1 MYQPDRVILIDLIG
15 NESMITNL
23 NIIHYRKLKNLSL
36 AFKPGI
42 NLISGTNGTC
52 KSSILH
58 IIGNAF
64 QRFKRT
70 SDGVDYS
77 SLSVINAINKYTNP
91 KVENLTKG
99 DKTYN
104 DPAKGTEGEL
114 FNIQLD
120 NETYAFRRHNSQDEL
135 EDGEFKNR
143 FRLILKYSR
152 GEKQSLPFGMVIYL
166 GLSRIVPVGELE
178 DYTEEIK
185 KNLPEKYQDELISLY
200 QKMTDI
206 SITEPCIENSN
217 EIKHRISFKSE
228 IDGIDSDTISA
239 GEDNIMIILTALVS
253 LKYHF
258 ESCSNE
264 EYKESY
270 LLIDEFDATLHPSLQ
285 FKLLTK
291 IKEYSEK
298 YNIQVFSTT
307 HSLYLLESAFKKD
320 LNVIYLKK
328 GVNNSITIMSKP
340 DIYQIRMHLNNE
352 TLQSLYE
359 NRKIPIFTEDN
370 EARIFSEYIFNY
382 FSQQDSNFAR
392 VMSRFHFSTMT
403 AGADNLKSMFYDKEL
418 TSTTLKAICFLDGD
432 KNIKDLTHRI
442 ISLPGKDNPEQ
453 VVFKHLKYLL
463 ENDEGNRFWDNETIS
478 RHGFTPDWVKEHV
491 LPTLNLLIRENFDE
505 SMHTKPLRELQKAF
519 FNGGNQSTTKEDI
532 KQLFQFVMKDWV
544 IQNWGSS
551 AFVQFRKDLQIM
563 FNQVAVFHHINPED
577 WTMAKH

>member
-70 SDGVDYS
+70 SDGVDSS

-114 FNIQLD
+114 FNIQLN
-120 NETYAFRRHNSQDEL
+120 NETYAFRRHNSTDES
-135 EDGEFKNR
+135 EEEGAKNR
-143 FRLILKYSR
+143 FRLILKYPR

-185 KNLPEKYQDELISLY
+185 KNLPAKYQDELISLY

-228 IDGIDSDTISA
+228 VDGIDSDTISA

-264 EYKESY
+264 EYKKSY

-285 FKLLTK
+285 FKLLSLLR
-291 IKEYSEK
+291 EFSRDF
-298 YNIQVFSTT
+298 NIQIIFTT
-307 HSLYLLESAFKKD
+307 HSLYLIDKALKAED
-320 LNVIYLKK
+320 NIIYLMKLA
-328 GVNNSITIMSKP
+328 NNSVAIMQNP
-340 DIYQIRMHLNNE
+340 DIFKIEMHLNSE
-352 TLQSLYE
+352 TRQDLY
-359 NRKIPIFTEDN
+359 RDKKLPIFSEDN
-370 EARIFSEYIFNY
+370 EARIMINFIFDILSEKDQKFASVRHY
-382 FSQQDSNFAR
+382 FHLVQMKS
-392 VMSRFHFSTMT
+392 
-403 AGADNLKSMFYDKEL
+403 GCDNLKTLFKDKVL
-418 TSTTLKAICFLDGD
+418 TANTLKAMCILDGD
-432 KNIKDLTHRI
+432 NRTHELTHNI
-442 ISLPGKDNPEQ
+442 ISLPGQASPEKLTFQ
-453 VVFKHLKYLL
+453 HLSELISKEIYNDFWCNEYLQQ
-463 ENDEGNRFWDNETIS
+463 EGYSFE
-478 RHGFTPDWVKEHV
+478 WVKSNV
-491 LPTLNLLIRENFDE
+491 FPRASGLVSAYDRD
-505 SMHTKPLRELQKAF
+505 KAKSLFNEQSYHHF
-519 FNGGNQSTTKEDI
+519 FTI
-532 KQLFQFVMKDWV
+532 VMKDWLLRHWEDREMKGF
-544 IQNWGSS
+544 I
-551 AFVQFRKDLQIM
+551 KDLNIL
-563 FNQVAVFHHINPED
+563 FHNLADYYGIHTAYWPRL
-577 WTMAKH
+577 